1 MSRRRKDN
9 AVDHLYGEQ
18 FKNNPNR
25 NRKTLYERMYV
36 RVLTEICANR
46 FSWTGLPDEIDQRFL
61 ELQLFRQALCVFF
74 FDTEYDR
81 YFALRGS
88 GAGHWNMYDN
98 PVTFQVTGNSMM
110 NRTLQAGNPL
120 YKTEITIINGEPVET
135 KTLIR
140 DGCVPIWANTLRTPD
155 ADIIYLQATKLA
167 EIEQTFEVNLKAM
180 RKPYLFAV
188 DDNERLTF
196 MNLWKQHQEGQ
207 PVIFGTQS
215 LGENL
220 DEKVKLF
227 DLGIDKEIVLNL
239 QISKSKIWNETMTLL
254 GINNANQEKRERL
267 VADEVSAN
275 DSQIYAVRNSAMSAR
290 KYAAEWINKMYDLD
304 VEVDWNETA
313 PMGMTDSFAQYMDP
327 SQTQRMEGMS
337 EGV

>member
-1 MSRRRKDN
+1 MSRRRKDS
-9 AVDHLYGEQ
+9 AVDSLYGD

-25 NRKTLYERMYV
+25 NRKALYERMYV

-46 FSWTGLPDEIDQRFL
+46 FSWNNLPEEIDKRFL

-74 FDTEYDR
+74 FDEEYDR

-88 GAGHWNMYDN
+88 GAGMWNMYDN
-98 PVTFQVTGNSMM
+98 PISFTVTGNSMIS
-110 NRTLQAGNPL
+110 RQLQAGNAL
-120 YKTEITIINGEPVET
+120 T
-135 KTLIR
+135 KTDILIGPDGPKEIVTTIR
-140 DGCVPIWANTLRTPD
+140 QGCVPIWGNTLRTPD
-155 ADIIYLQATKLA
+155 WDIVYLQATKLA
-167 EIEQTFEVNLKAM
+167 EIEQTIEVNLKAM
-180 RKPYLFAV
+180 RKPFLFAV
-188 DDNERLTF
+188 DDNERQSF
-196 MNLWKQHQEGQ
+196 MNLWRQHQEGQ
-207 PVIFGTQS
+207 PVIFGTTA
-215 LGENL
+215 LGESL

-227 DLGIDKEIVLNL
+227 DMKIDKEIILNL

-275 DSQIYAVRNSAMSAR
+275 DSQIMAVRNSAMSAR
-290 KYAAEWINKMYDLD
+290 EYAAEWINKMYGLN
-304 VEVDWNETA
+304 VEVEWNETA

-327 SQTQRMEGMS
+327 SQSQRMEGMS

>member
-1 MSRRRKDN
+1 MSRRRNDS
-9 AVDHLYGEQ
+9 AVDQLYGN

-36 RVLTEICANR
+36 RMLTEICTNR
-46 FSWTGLPDEIDQRFL
+46 FSWKELPEEIDHRFL

-74 FDTEYDR
+74 WDTEYDR

-88 GAGHWNMYDN
+88 GAGMWNMYDN
-98 PVTFQVTGNSMM
+98 PVSFTVTGNSMI
-110 NRTLQAGNPL
+110 NRQLQAGKPL
-120 YKTEITIINGEPVET
+120 TKITPEGVTIV
-135 KTLIR
+135 K

-155 ADIIYLQATKLA
+155 WDIVYLQATKLA
-167 EIEQTFEVNLKAM
+167 EVEQTIEVNLKAM
-180 RKPYLFAV
+180 RKPFLFAV

-196 MNLWKQHQEGQ
+196 MNMWRQHQEGA

-227 DLGIDKEIVLNL
+227 DLGIDNEIVLNL

-275 DSQIYAVRNSAMSAR
+275 DSQIMAVRNSALSSR
-290 KYAAEWINKMYDLD
+290 QYAAEWINKLYDLNVS
-304 VEVDWNETA
+304 VEWNETA

-327 SQTQRMEGMS
+327 AQTQRMEGMS

>member
-1 MSRRRKDN
+1 MSRRRKTN
-9 AVDHLYGEQ
+9 AVDDLYGN
-18 FKNNPNR
+18 FNNNPNR
-25 NRKTLYERMYV
+25 NRKSLYERMYV
-36 RVLTEICANR
+36 RILTEICANR
-46 FSWTGLPDEIDQRFL
+46 FSWKGLPDEIDTRFL

-98 PVTFQVTGNSMM
+98 PITFQVTGNSMI

-120 YKTEITIINGEPVET
+120 YKSEIAIVNGEPVET

-140 DGCVPIWANTLRTPD
+140 DGCVPIWANTLRAPD
-155 ADIIYLQATKLA
+155 WDIVLLQATKLA
-167 EIEQTFEVNLKAM
+167 EIEQTIEVNLKAM
-180 RKPYLFAV
+180 RKPFLFAV
-188 DDNERLTF
+188 DDNERQSFT
-196 MNLWKQHQEGQ
+196 NLWRQHQEGQ
-207 PVIFGTQS
+207 PVIFGTQA
-215 LGENL
+215 LGDSL

-275 DSQIYAVRNSAMSAR
+275 DSQIMAVRNSALSAR
-290 KYAAEWINKMYDLD
+290 EYAVEWINKMYNLNVK
-304 VEVDWNETA
+304 VEWNETA
-313 PMGMTDSFAQYMDP
+313 PMGMTDSFAQYLDP
-327 SQTQRMEGMS
+327 SQSQRMEGMS
-337 EGV
+337 EGT

>member
-1 MSRRRKDN
+1 MTRRRNDN
-9 AVDHLYGEQ
+9 AVDHLYGN

-25 NRKTLYERMYV
+25 NRKTLYERMYI

-46 FSWTGLPDEIDQRFL
+46 FSWKNLPKEIDTRFL

-98 PVTFQVTGNSMM
+98 PISFTVTGNSMI
-110 NRTLQAGNPL
+110 NRQLQAGNPL
-120 YKTEITIINGEPVET
+120 TKSEIAIVNGEPVET
-135 KTLIR
+135 VTIVK

-155 ADIIYLQATKLA
+155 WDIVFLQATKLA
-167 EIEQTFEVNLKAM
+167 EIEQTIEINLRAM
-180 RKPYLFAV
+180 RKPFLFAV
-188 DDNERLTF
+188 DDNERLSF
-196 MNLWKQHQEGQ
+196 MNVWRQHQEGQ

-275 DSQIYAVRNSAMSAR
+275 DSQIMAVRNSALSSR
-290 KYAAEWINKMYDLD
+290 QYAAEWINELYGLD
-304 VEVDWNETA
+304 VEVEWNETA
-313 PMGMTDSFAQYMDP
+313 PMGMTDSFAQYLDP
-327 SQTQRMEGMS
+327 SQNQRMEGMS